1 MWSMA
6 LAGRARMPV
15 AARVEDP
22 ASRSAGKDFRHAA
35 HKCLHVGRTCRH
47 VRGRARNCLHIGSR
61 LRERW
66 LEHARHLKDDSQ
78 KFIADTRVQL
88 DVEDWVR
95 TTWMLDE
102 FGQKFRRERLPLRSG
117 GRFDFDAV
125 SADEKIIATISTSSS
140 LTSSGKYGVGK
151 MMKLRSD
158 MLFLIMAAAE
168 RRLVVLT
175 EEDMYKRCLAEVG
188 GGRVPPETGFVLAV
202 LPAELRTRLDMAK
215 AKSSAEVSP
224 K

>member
-1 MWSMA
+1 M
-6 LAGRARMPV
+6 
-15 AARVEDP
+15 
-22 ASRSAGKDFRHAA
+22 
-35 HKCLHVGRTCRH
+35 
-47 VRGRARNCLHIGSR
+47 
-61 LRERW
+61 
-66 LEHARHLKDDSQ
+66 
-78 KFIADTRVQL
+78 ADTRVQL
-88 DVEDWVR
+88 EVEDWVR
-95 TTWMLDE
+95 TTWMLEE

-117 GRFDFDAV
+117 GKFDFDAV

-140 LTSSGKYGVGK
+140 LTSGGKHGVGK

-175 EEDMYKRCLAEVG
+175 EDDMYKRCLAEAD
-188 GGRVPPETGFVLAV
+188 GGRVPPEIEFVLAAI
-202 LPAELRTRLDMAK
+202 PDDLRAKLEKAK